1 MIVAD
6 SNVLA
11 YLWLPGQHTAAAQA
25 VWDLDPDWHVPLL
38 WRAELRSILVGFLRR
53 GVLDQAAVEAAM
65 SAMEQALSATEHA
78 VSSVAVFDT
87 ARRSPCSA
95 YDCEFVA
102 LAETLDVMLVTE
114 DRQVLAAF
122 PQRALRMADFAAQ
135 HS

>member
-25 VWDLDPDWHVPLL
+25 VWDLDLDWHVPLL
-38 WRAELRSILVGFLRR
+38 WRAELRSILIGFWRR

-65 SAMEQALSATEHA
+65 SAMEHALGSTEHA
-78 VSSVAVFDT
+78 VPSAAVFDA
-87 ARRSPCSA
+87 ARHSPCSA

-102 LAETLDVMLVTE
+102 LAETLDVMLITE

-122 PQRALRMADFAAQ
+122 PQRALRMADFIAR
-135 HS
+135 HP